1 MKKRTIKDL
10 FNIPNC
16 LCYFRIILIPI
27 FLHRYFLASCKEDYY
42 LCAFILI
49 LSGISDFLDGYI
61 ARHYHMVTDFGKVI
75 DPIADKLTQFT
86 VAVVL
91 IYTYSW
97 MWFLLGIIV
106 IKDGMLALGGLY
118 LYEKGAQVKG
128 ASWWGKIST
137 AIFDIVAIILV
148 GIHIPDSPI
157 STIMIIVCI
166 ILMGLS
172 LVLYAKQLL
181 QMYWECKNEQK
192 TNQINIEIIEVEMVL
207 NQLNRLKNQM
217 NISNRIVERDLLKT
231 KCQLEL
237 SLAALCILLRKM
249 CENQFII
256 LNQERRKDINS
267 IIHSNRFDFFEDDK
281 VYVYSQK
288 GQEEV
293 NINQLL
299 DYAKRI
305 FKEIV

>member
-49 LSGISDFLDGYI
+49 LSGLSDFLDGYI

-137 AIFDIVAIILV
+137 AIFDIVPYTRFTDFNNYDYCLYYFNGIISRF
-148 GIHIPDSPI
+148 ICQTTS
-157 STIMIIVCI
+157 SN
-166 ILMGLS
+166 
-172 LVLYAKQLL
+172 VLG
-181 QMYWECKNEQK
+181 
-192 TNQINIEIIEVEMVL
+192 V
-207 NQLNRLKNQM
+207 
-217 NISNRIVERDLLKT
+217 
-231 KCQLEL
+231 
-237 SLAALCILLRKM
+237 
-249 CENQFII
+249 
-256 LNQERRKDINS
+256 
-267 IIHSNRFDFFEDDK
+267 
-281 VYVYSQK
+281 
-288 GQEEV
+288 
-293 NINQLL
+293 
-299 DYAKRI
+299 
-305 FKEIV
+305 

>member
-1 MKKRTIKDL
+1 MSAKKTAFYGMFLALALVAGYIEQ
-10 FNIPNC
+10 
-16 LCYFRIILIPI
+16 LIPI
-27 FLHRYFLASCKEDYY
+27 NLGIPGVKLGLANIVTMLLLYIVGVPAACLISVLRILLSGFLFGSGFAMVYSAAGAAMSMLVMALLKKTKKFSSVGVSVAGGIFHNVGQIIVAMLVLETKALAYY
-42 LCAFILI
+42 LPILI
-49 LSGISDFLDGYI
+49 LSGLSDFLDGYI

-97 MWFLLGIIV
+97 MWLLLGIIV
-106 IKDGMLALGGLY
+106 IKDGMLALGGFY

-192 TNQINIEIIEVEMVL
+192 TN
-207 NQLNRLKNQM
+207 
-217 NISNRIVERDLLKT
+217 
-231 KCQLEL
+231 
-237 SLAALCILLRKM
+237 
-249 CENQFII
+249 
-256 LNQERRKDINS
+256 
-267 IIHSNRFDFFEDDK
+267 
-281 VYVYSQK
+281 
-288 GQEEV
+288 
-293 NINQLL
+293 
-299 DYAKRI
+299 
-305 FKEIV
+305 

>member
-1 MKKRTIKDL
+1 MKKWTIKDL

-157 STIMIIVCI
+157 STIMINC
-166 ILMGLS
+166 L
-172 LVLYAKQLL
+172 
-181 QMYWECKNEQK
+181 
-192 TNQINIEIIEVEMVL
+192 
-207 NQLNRLKNQM
+207 
-217 NISNRIVERDLLKT
+217 
-231 KCQLEL
+231 
-237 SLAALCILLRKM
+237 
-249 CENQFII
+249 
-256 LNQERRKDINS
+256 
-267 IIHSNRFDFFEDDK
+267 
-281 VYVYSQK
+281 
-288 GQEEV
+288 
-293 NINQLL
+293 
-299 DYAKRI
+299 
-305 FKEIV
+305 

>member
-1 MKKRTIKDL
+1 MKKWTIKDL

-97 MWFLLGIIV
+97 MWLLLGIIV

-192 TNQINIEIIEVEMVL
+192 TN
-207 NQLNRLKNQM
+207 
-217 NISNRIVERDLLKT
+217 
-231 KCQLEL
+231 
-237 SLAALCILLRKM
+237 
-249 CENQFII
+249 
-256 LNQERRKDINS
+256 
-267 IIHSNRFDFFEDDK
+267 
-281 VYVYSQK
+281 
-288 GQEEV
+288 
-293 NINQLL
+293 
-299 DYAKRI
+299 
-305 FKEIV
+305 

>member
-1 MKKRTIKDL
+1 MNKRQIKL
-10 FNIPNC
+10 S
-16 LCYFRIILIPI
+16 CY
-27 FLHRYFLASCKEDYY
+27 
-42 LCAFILI
+42 
-49 LSGISDFLDGYI
+49 LD
-61 ARHYHMVTDFGKVI
+61 
-75 DPIADKLTQFT
+75 Q
-86 VAVVL
+86 
-91 IYTYSW
+91 
-97 MWFLLGIIV
+97 
-106 IKDGMLALGGLY
+106 
-118 LYEKGAQVKG
+118 
-128 ASWWGKIST
+128 
-137 AIFDIVAIILV
+137 
-148 GIHIPDSPI
+148 
-157 STIMIIVCI
+157 
-166 ILMGLS
+166 
-172 LVLYAKQLL
+172 
-181 QMYWECKNEQK
+181 
-192 TNQINIEIIEVEMVL
+192 IIEVEMVL

>member
-10 FNIPNC
+10 FNIPNF

-49 LSGISDFLDGYI
+49 LSGLSDFLDGYI

-97 MWFLLGIIV
+97 MWLLLGIIV
-106 IKDGMLALGGLY
+106 IKDGMLALGGFY

-157 STIMIIVCI
+157 STIMII
-166 ILMGLS
+166 
-172 LVLYAKQLL
+172 
-181 QMYWECKNEQK
+181 
-192 TNQINIEIIEVEMVL
+192 L
-207 NQLNRLKNQM
+207 N
-217 NISNRIVERDLLKT
+217 S
-231 KCQLEL
+231 
-237 SLAALCILLRKM
+237 S
-249 CENQFII
+249 
-256 LNQERRKDINS
+256 
-267 IIHSNRFDFFEDDK
+267 H
-281 VYVYSQK
+281 
-288 GQEEV
+288 
-293 NINQLL
+293 
-299 DYAKRI
+299 
-305 FKEIV
+305 